1 MVSLTIKN
9 LSFTYDEA
17 ATPTL
22 KTVNFSA
29 TPGQIILISGNNGS
43 GKSSLLAC
51 ISGVIPE
58 LTPGKL
64 EGQIFFGDNADTKLR
79 QDSSTLGVLL
89 QDSDVYLLEEVYEEL
104 AFTLQNSGTSGADL
118 DMRIQ
123 AVASILGLSGSLQ
136 RKIRSLSGGE
146 RQKVAIGAALICA
159 APILLLDEP
168 VEQLDPLSAFNLL
181 NTLREL
187 AEKGQIILICMHNP
201 ITAVPWADRV
211 LCLRNGE
218 LFEENPKSPEATPT
232 QFIQPKVWTFPS
244 LINQTNAISEK
255 ANELLSKNE
264 HPAIEVRNL
273 THRFDTQSGIEDITL
288 KVNQQ
293 EILALIGPNGS
304 GKSTLVKHFLGLLR
318 PQNGRVFVDGADI
331 EKVPTWVLAKQVG
344 ILFQNPDDQI
354 FNATVAEEIAWSLIA
369 RGIPKREALTETKKL
384 AAEFDIE
391 SVLNKHPHDLNR
403 SLRQLVALTSVLIT
417 KPKILIL
424 DEPTK
429 MMDLDLLTK
438 VMAWLLIYREQGGT
452 ILIVTHDMILAKKYT
467 DRLALI
473 VGGRLTG
480 IGTTAEIFA
489 TDDCSMAEPTV
500 SPTLTN
506 VD

>member
-1 MVSLTIKN
+1 MASLTIKD
-9 LSFTYDEA
+9 LSFTYAEA

-43 GKSSLLAC
+43 GKSTLLAC

-64 EGQIFFGDNADTKLR
+64 AGQIFFGDNADAELR
-79 QDSSTLGVLL
+79 KDSSTLGVLL

-104 AFTLQNSGTSGADL
+104 AFALQNSGTSGPDL

-123 AVASILGLSGSLQ
+123 EVASILGLSGLLQ

-146 RQKVAIGAALICA
+146 RQKVAIGAALICD

-168 VEQLDPLSAFNLL
+168 IEQLDPLSAYDLL
-181 NTLREL
+181 NTLRAL
-187 AEKGQIILICMHNP
+187 AESGHIILICMHNP
-201 ITAVPWADRV
+201 ITAAPWAHKI
-211 LCLRNGE
+211 LYLRNGE
-218 LFEENPKSPEATPT
+218 LYEENTKSPEAKATPT

-244 LINQTNAISEK
+244 LLNQTNAILEK
-255 ANELLSKNE
+255 ANELISKNE

-304 GKSTLVKHFLGLLR
+304 GKSTLVKHFVGLLR
-318 PQNGRVFVDGADI
+318 PQEGRVFVNGADI
-331 EKVPTWVLAKQVG
+331 EKVPTWELAKQVG

-354 FNATVAEEIAWSLIA
+354 FNATVADEIAWSLIA
-369 RGIPKREALTETKKL
+369 RGIPKREALTEARKL
-384 AAEFDIE
+384 AAEFDLE
-391 SVLNKHPHDLNR
+391 NMLDKHPHDLNR
-403 SLRQLVALTSVLIT
+403 SLRQLVALISVLIT
-417 KPKILIL
+417 NPKILIL

-429 MMDLDLLTK
+429 MMDFGLLTK

-452 ILIVTHDMILAKKYT
+452 ILIVTHDMSLAKKYT
-467 DRLALI
+467 DRTAFI
-473 VGGRLTG
+473 VGGRLKG
-480 IGTTAEIFA
+480 IGTTTEILA
-489 TDDCSMAEPTV
+489 TDY
-500 SPTLTN
+500 
-506 VD
+506 